1 MFTLVLIFLSILII
15 VISGTRFKLH
25 PFLGLLIAAAFF
37 GICSGLPPIKVIN
50 LINLG
55 FGDTIGKIGVLI
67 IFGLIIGTF
76 LENSGGAYTLA
87 NKVLKIVGQKR
98 VHMAMTFIGYIVSI
112 PVFADSGFIILSSLN
127 RALTKRSGQSLAGTA
142 IALSLGLTATH
153 TMVPPTPGPI
163 VAAGIIGA
171 DLGRVIVLGLIV
183 SFLAVMVTLI
193 YAKWT
198 GRKIFIDPVS
208 TIERSQPEKKQ
219 EKVPGPM
226 KSFLPIFI
234 PIVLIVLR
242 SVSEYPT
249 HPFGAGMLSHMIS
262 FIGNPV
268 MAMFMGVI
276 IAFALP
282 EKLDL
287 EMLSTSGWTG
297 EALKSAAIIIL
308 VTGAGGAFGKVLQS
322 SDLNKLMT
330 TSFFSSGW
338 GIWLP
343 FLVAATIKT
352 AQGSSTVA
360 IITTA
365 SFIAPLLHSLSLDS
379 ETSKAMVVI
388 AIGAGSA
395 VVSHANDSFFW
406 VVTQLSDMNVRQGY
420 RIQTLGTAI
429 LGFSAMIFLSLIN
442 LFVS

>member
-1 MFTLVLIFLSILII
+1 MLTLVLILLSILII
-15 VISGTRFKLH
+15 VVSGTRFKLH

-37 GICSGLPPIKVIN
+37 GISSGLAPMKVIDLLN
-50 LINLG
+50 QG
-55 FGDTIGKIGVLI
+55 FGETIGKIGILI

-87 NKVLKIVGQKR
+87 SKVLQMVGQKR
-98 VHMAMTFIGYIVSI
+98 VHTAMAFIGYIVSI

-127 RALTKRSGQSLAGTA
+127 RALTKKSGQSLAGTA

-163 VAAGIIGA
+163 VAAGMIGA
-171 DLGRVIVLGLIV
+171 DLGRVIILGLIV
-183 SFLAVMVTLI
+183 SFLALSVTI
-193 YAKWT
+193 FYARWT
-198 GRKIFIDPVS
+198 GRKIFIDPVPK
-208 TIERSQPEKKQ
+208 TENIHPESEHIKI
-219 EKVPGPM
+219 PGPL
-226 KSFLPIFI
+226 KSFLPIFV

-242 SVSEYPT
+242 SISEYPT
-249 HPFGAGMLSHMIS
+249 HPFGTEALSHMIG

-268 MAMFMGVI
+268 MAMFVGVI
-276 IAFALP
+276 IALSLP
-282 EKLDL
+282 EKLER
-287 EMLSTSGWTG
+287 EMLSTTGWTG

-322 SDLNKLMT
+322 SDLEKLMN

-365 SFIAPLLHSLSLDS
+365 TFIAPLLHNLSLDS

-406 VVTQLSDMNVRQGY
+406 VVTQLSDMNVKQGY
-420 RIQTLGTAI
+420 RIQSLGTGL
-429 LGFSAMIFLSLIN
+429 LGLSAMIFLSIIN
-442 LFVS
+442 MIVS